1 LVLGGNK
8 INSISPKLSNLEELV
23 LLYLNQ
29 MPLTK
34 LPSSIGKL
42 KKLEVLSL
50 SNNAFPEQRI
60 RNFPKSMTNLKNIK
74 NLDLSELRLKKFPQ
88 WICSLTALEVLDLRG
103 NEITTLPDCLKK
115 LNHLK
120 EIKSGDNEI
129 PTEVID
135 AFFKL
140 KNEK

>member
-1 LVLGGNK
+1 
-8 INSISPKLSNLEELV
+8 
-23 LLYLNQ
+23 
-29 MPLTK
+29 
-34 LPSSIGKL
+34 
-42 KKLEVLSL
+42 
-50 SNNAFPEQRI
+50 
-60 RNFPKSMTNLKNIK
+60 MTNLKNIK